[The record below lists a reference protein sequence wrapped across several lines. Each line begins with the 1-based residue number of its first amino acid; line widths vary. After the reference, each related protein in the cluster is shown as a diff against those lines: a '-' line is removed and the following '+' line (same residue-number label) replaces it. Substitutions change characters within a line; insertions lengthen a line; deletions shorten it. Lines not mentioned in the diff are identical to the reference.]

1 MTPPKTESNPLSS
14 PFAGAKILVVDDQ
27 PINIRLLQRK
37 LERHDLKVLVA
48 KDGRECLEVVKE
60 TIPDLILLDV
70 MMPEM
75 DGIETCQH
83 LKANPDTE
91 SIPVIFVTAKSSK
104 EGKIEGLGVGAID
117 YITKPID
124 LDETIARVHTQL
136 RFQQIYRENIE
147 LQERLAES
155 RRSASVGA
163 ITQGI
168 AHNLN
173 NLLGVVVGYL
183 DLMKTGMDNAALIN
197 RSVESIDKSI
207 NRVVDIVRQL
217 SSLAH
222 QEYVDLHKVQVTR
235 LIVGAQRRLQDEQ
248 KNIWSEITLEV
259 DPAIDD
265 SLHLNTN
272 SELFETVLLAVFN
285 NAAES
290 YGEAPGQ
297 DRKISL
303 ELEIVEIGERKRL
316 LLKIFDQGKGIKESI
331 RDTLF
336 EPFVS
341 SKTHVGCGMG
351 LSVARHTI
359 RTLGGDLTLES
370 NESGP
375 GTCACIQHDI

>member
-1 MTPPKTESNPLSS
+1 MPPESADKNLLTS

-37 LERHDLKVLVA
+37 LERHNLEVLVA
-48 KDGRECLEVVKE
+48 KNGPECLDVVKE
-60 TIPDLILLDV
+60 VIPDLILLDV

-75 DGIETCQH
+75 DGIETCRR
-83 LKANPDTE
+83 LKQNPETE
-91 SIPVIFVTAKSSK
+91 SIPIIFVTAKSSK

-147 LQERLAES
+147 LQERLSES
-155 RRSASVGA
+155 RRSAAVGA

-173 NLLGVVVGYL
+173 NLLGVIVGYL
-183 DLMKTGMDNAALIN
+183 DLMKTGMDNTALVK
-197 RSVESIDKSI
+197 RSVESVDKSV

-222 QEYVDLHKVQVTR
+222 QDHVDCHPVPLKK
-235 LIVGAQRRLQDEQ
+235 LI
-248 KNIWSEITLEV
+248 KNASERFKENQASIWSEIILEV
-259 DPAIDD
+259 GD
-265 SLHLNTN
+265 SVTDQLSINTN
-272 SELFETVLLAVFN
+272 PELFETVLLALLN
-285 NAAES
+285 NAAEA
-290 YGEAPGQ
+290 YGDDFGITRRVRVEA
-297 DRKISL
+297 DNISVGGRDTAL
-303 ELEIVEIGERKRL
+303 IRVH
-316 LLKIFDQGKGIKESI
+316 DQGLGLDSEIE
-331 RDTLF
+331 DTLF

-359 RTLGGDLTLES
+359 RTLGGDLLVTP
-370 NESGP
+370 NEDEKGV
-375 GTCACIQHDI
+375 CACIQHPL

>member
-1 MTPPKTESNPLSS
+1 MPPESADKNLLTS

-37 LERHDLKVLVA
+37 LERHNLEVLVA
-48 KDGRECLEVVKE
+48 KNGPECLDVVKE
-60 TIPDLILLDV
+60 VIPDLILLDV

-75 DGIETCQH
+75 DGIETCRR
-83 LKANPDTE
+83 LKQNPETE
-91 SIPVIFVTAKSSK
+91 SIPIIFVTAKSSK

-147 LQERLAES
+147 LQERLSES
-155 RRSASVGA
+155 RRSAAVGA

-173 NLLGVVVGYL
+173 NLLGVIVGYL
-183 DLMKTGMDNAALIN
+183 DLMKTGMDNPALVK
-197 RSVESIDKSI
+197 RSVESVDKSV

-222 QEYVDLHKVQVTR
+222 QDHVDCHPVPLKK
-235 LIVGAQRRLQDEQ
+235 LI
-248 KNIWSEITLEV
+248 KNASERFKENQASIWSEIILEV
-259 DPAIDD
+259 GD
-265 SLHLNTN
+265 SVTDQLSINTN
-272 SELFETVLLAVFN
+272 PELFETVLLALLN
-285 NAAES
+285 NAAEA
-290 YGEAPGQ
+290 YGDDFGITRRVRVEA
-297 DRKISL
+297 DNISVGGRDTAL
-303 ELEIVEIGERKRL
+303 IRVH
-316 LLKIFDQGKGIKESI
+316 DQGLGLDSEIE
-331 RDTLF
+331 DTLF

-359 RTLGGDLTLES
+359 RTLGGDLLVTP
-370 NESGP
+370 NEDEKGV
-375 GTCACIQHDI
+375 CACIQHPL

>member
-1 MTPPKTESNPLSS
+1 MTSPKTESNSPSS

-83 LKANPDTE
+83 LKTNPDTE

-124 LDETIARVHTQL
+124 LDETLARVHTQL

-183 DLMKTGMDNAALIN
+183 DLMKTGMDNAPLIT

-222 QEYVDLHKVQVTR
+222 QEYVDLHKVQVNR
-235 LIVGAQRRLQDEQ
+235 LIMGAQRRLQDEQ
-248 KNIWSEITLEV
+248 KNIWPEITFEV

-265 SLHLNTN
+265 SIFLNTN

-290 YGEAPGQ
+290 YGEDPAR
-297 DRKISL
+297 DRKISI
-303 ELEIVEIGERKRL
+303 ELEIVEISERKRL
-316 LLKIFDQGKGIKESI
+316 MLKIFDQGKGINESI

-341 SKTHVGCGMG
+341 SKTQVGCGMG

>member
-1 MTPPKTESNPLSS
+1 MSS

-37 LERHDLKVLVA
+37 LERHDLEVLIA
-48 KDGRECLEVVKE
+48 KNGKECLEVVKE

-83 LKANPDTE
+83 LKSDPDTE

-124 LDETIARVHTQL
+124 LDETLARVHTQL

-147 LQERLAES
+147 LQERLSES
-155 RRSASVGA
+155 RRTAAVGA

-183 DLMKTGMDNAALIN
+183 DLMKTGMDNPSLIT
-197 RSVESIDKSI
+197 RSVESMDKSI
-207 NRVVDIVRQL
+207 SRVVEIVRQL

-222 QEYVDLHKVQVTR
+222 QDHVDQHPVQLTR
-235 LIVGAQRRLQDEQ
+235 MIKGASERFQEDQ
-248 KNIWSEITLEV
+248 KTTWKEITLE
-259 DPAIDD
+259 IDKSVSD
-265 SLHLNTN
+265 EIQLETN
-272 SELFETVLLAVFN
+272 PELYETVLLAVLN

-290 YGEAPGQ
+290 YGEDFGL
-297 DRKISL
+297 DRKVR
-303 ELEIVEIGERKRL
+303 VEAETIDIGESKRL
-316 LLKIFDQGKGIKESI
+316 LLKVFDAGKGIHDDL

-359 RTLGGDLTLES
+359 RTLGGDLTIEP

-375 GTCACIQHDI
+375 GICACIQHDV